1 MGINSQANTSV
12 IAGSGAMSRRDYWL
26 GALCGLLI
34 GLLFL
39 PVLKTA
45 AANWYAKLWL
55 VIVPFFLIIV
65 PACLVISRLIAR
77 KIAVIWQLAKFVA
90 TGVLNVLVDFGVLSI
105 EIIIFE
111 KYFHIQSTGLLLSLG
126 FAITFYSLFK
136 AISFTISNINSY
148 FWNKYWTFDKRKD
161 NESEFVQFFIVS
173 IVGFIVNVVVASF
186 VFNGFSS
193 HPALTAGQWA
203 LVGAACGSVAGLAWN
218 FLGYKFIV
226 FKE

>member
-1 MGINSQANTSV
+1 MTK
-12 IAGSGAMSRRDYWL
+12 RDYWL

-45 AANWYAKLWL
+45 AANWYAKVWP

-65 PACLVISRLIAR
+65 PVCLAVARLIAK
-77 KIAVIWQLAKFVA
+77 KIAVVWQLAKFVA
-90 TGVLNVLVDFGVLSI
+90 TGVLNVLVDFGTLSI
-105 EIIIFE
+105 EIILFE
-111 KYFHIQSTGLLLSLG
+111 KYFHIQSTDVLFSAGVV
-126 FAITFYSLFK
+126 FTFFWLFK
-136 AISFTISNINSY
+136 AVSFIVSNTNSY

-161 NESEFVQFFIVS
+161 NQSEFIQFFIVS
-173 IVGFIVNVVVASF
+173 IVGFIVNVIVAGL
-186 VFNGFSS
+186 VFDGFSG
-193 HPALTAGQWA
+193 HAVLTAGQWA
-203 LVGAACGSVAGLAWN
+203 IVSAAGGSIAGLAWN